1 LLQDKARIVD
11 RASFDRV
18 LDEQELSVSALADTS
33 SSIELGRLLAANRV
47 LTGRI
52 LPFGDTM
59 VIFARLIDVET
70 TEVVAIAQV
79 TITMSEEIS
88 ALL

>member
-1 LLQDKARIVD
+1 
-11 RASFDRV
+11 
-18 LDEQELSVSALADTS
+18 
-33 SSIELGRLLAANRV
+33 
-47 LTGRI
+47 
-52 LPFGDTM
+52 